1 MRRSL
6 KYLLLVAPAAL
17 MIAVLFL
24 YPLGFSLIAAFTND
38 ARQLTLGHFAK
49 VYALYSSDIAFTVV
63 IVLISVAL
71 LAAISITLS
80 AVITLSPCRPIVR
93 MLGFLYRLPLF
104 IPFIVAAQMMRT
116 FLAKN
121 GLMNNALVATDLF
134 TPMETVSWLGWKGI
148 IITFVWKQLA
158 FATLLICG
166 AMAALEQS
174 QILAAR
180 NLGASR
186 VRILFDVILPQVLPA
201 IGVALVLSTVTM
213 MSVLSVPLM
222 IGVGT
227 PTMMTVDMAFRV
239 NSYGDYAVA
248 NALGVVSLLI
258 CGALSWFYLRHSLQ
272 QKGAIY
278 ERGQYDFTGDVA
290 GERAAKTERQSAAAD
305 AAVGFYAV
313 GDVWPAAELTHLD
326 GGGEL
331 VFPPCAAQP
340 VGAEILVSGVQ
351 SLQRC
356 FRFTPHQRADC
367 GAVGGG
373 VSGDFGAGRLCAFTA
388 RDAAA
393 GAVDAAVFDSA
404 GVSEPDGVYE
414 YRPAFLSVGVKRDG
428 SGRGAG
434 A

>member
-6 KYLLLVAPAAL
+6 KYLLLVVPAAL

-38 ARQLTLGHFAK
+38 AGQLTLAHFTK
-49 VYALYSSDIAFTVV
+49 VYALYSSDIVFTVV

-71 LAAISITLS
+71 LAVISITLS

-121 GLMNNALVATDLF
+121 GLMNNALVAIDLF
-134 TPMETVSWLGWKGI
+134 TPMETISWLGWKGI

-186 VRILFDVILPQVLPA
+186 PGILFDIILPQVLPA

-272 QKGAIY
+272 QKG
-278 ERGQYDFTGDVA
+278 GD
-290 GERAAKTERQSAAAD
+290 
-305 AAVGFYAV
+305 
-313 GDVWPAAELTHLD
+313 L
-326 GGGEL
+326 
-331 VFPPCAAQP
+331 
-340 VGAEILVSGVQ
+340 
-351 SLQRC
+351 
-356 FRFTPHQRADC
+356 
-367 GAVGGG
+367 
-373 VSGDFGAGRLCAFTA
+373 
-388 RDAAA
+388 
-393 GAVDAAVFDSA
+393 
-404 GVSEPDGVYE
+404 
-414 YRPAFLSVGVKRDG
+414 
-428 SGRGAG
+428 
-434 A
+434 

>member
-1 MRRSL
+1 MKARSPINHTRHTSSCRCVGYTRSPESL
-6 KYLLLVAPAAL
+6 TGVSASGFTRLPPACNWNYLGYTVN
-17 MIAVLFL
+17 VQ
-24 YPLGFSLIAAFTND
+24 
-38 ARQLTLGHFAK
+38 ARH
-49 VYALYSSDIAFTVV
+49 D
-63 IVLISVAL
+63 VAL
-71 LAAISITLS
+71 SFFSDTRFCYAPFVEKCVTGRACRADDRRTLFISLS

-134 TPMETVSWLGWKGI
+134 TPLETVSWLGWKGI

-186 VRILFDVILPQVLPA
+186 PRILFDIILPQVLPA

-272 QKGAIY
+272 QKG
-278 ERGQYDFTGDVA
+278 
-290 GERAAKTERQSAAAD
+290 GE
-305 AAVGFYAV
+305 
-313 GDVWPAAELTHLD
+313 
-326 GGGEL
+326 
-331 VFPPCAAQP
+331 
-340 VGAEILVSGVQ
+340 
-351 SLQRC
+351 
-356 FRFTPHQRADC
+356 
-367 GAVGGG
+367 
-373 VSGDFGAGRLCAFTA
+373 
-388 RDAAA
+388 
-393 GAVDAAVFDSA
+393 
-404 GVSEPDGVYE
+404 
-414 YRPAFLSVGVKRDG
+414 
-428 SGRGAG
+428 
-434 A
+434 

>member
-38 ARQLTLGHFAK
+38 ARQLTFAHFSK
-49 VYALYSSDIAFTVV
+49 IYALYSSDIVFTLV

-71 LAAISITLS
+71 LAVISITLS

-134 TPMETVSWLGWKGI
+134 TPLETVSWLGWKGI

-186 VRILFDVILPQVLPA
+186 PRILFDIILPQVLPA

-272 QKGAIY
+272 QKG
-278 ERGQYDFTGDVA
+278 
-290 GERAAKTERQSAAAD
+290 GE
-305 AAVGFYAV
+305 
-313 GDVWPAAELTHLD
+313 
-326 GGGEL
+326 
-331 VFPPCAAQP
+331 
-340 VGAEILVSGVQ
+340 
-351 SLQRC
+351 
-356 FRFTPHQRADC
+356 
-367 GAVGGG
+367 
-373 VSGDFGAGRLCAFTA
+373 
-388 RDAAA
+388 
-393 GAVDAAVFDSA
+393 
-404 GVSEPDGVYE
+404 
-414 YRPAFLSVGVKRDG
+414 
-428 SGRGAG
+428 
-434 A
+434 

>member
-1 MRRSL
+1 MRISL

-17 MIAVLFL
+17 TIAVLFL

-38 ARQLTLGHFAK
+38 AQQLTLAHFCK
-49 VYALYSSDIAFTVV
+49 VYALYSNDILFTLIVV
-63 IVLISVAL
+63 LSSVAL
-71 LAAISITLS
+71 LALISITLS
-80 AVITLSPCRPIVR
+80 AVITLSSCRPIVR
-93 MLGFLYRLPLF
+93 MLAFLYRLPLF

-121 GLMNNALVATDLF
+121 GLMNNALVASDLL
-134 TPMETVSWLGWKGI
+134 TPMETISWLGWKGI

-186 VRILFDVILPQVLPA
+186 PRILFDIILPQVLPA

-227 PTMMTVDMAFRV
+227 PTMITVDMAFRV

-258 CGALSWFYLRHSLQ
+258 CGALSWFYLRHSLR
-272 QKGAIY
+272 QKG
-278 ERGQYDFTGDVA
+278 
-290 GERAAKTERQSAAAD
+290 GE
-305 AAVGFYAV
+305 
-313 GDVWPAAELTHLD
+313 
-326 GGGEL
+326 
-331 VFPPCAAQP
+331 
-340 VGAEILVSGVQ
+340 
-351 SLQRC
+351 
-356 FRFTPHQRADC
+356 
-367 GAVGGG
+367 
-373 VSGDFGAGRLCAFTA
+373 
-388 RDAAA
+388 
-393 GAVDAAVFDSA
+393 
-404 GVSEPDGVYE
+404 
-414 YRPAFLSVGVKRDG
+414 
-428 SGRGAG
+428 
-434 A
+434 

>member
-6 KYLLLVAPAAL
+6 KYLLLVVPAAL

-38 ARQLTLGHFAK
+38 AGQLTLGHFTK
-49 VYALYSSDIAFTVV
+49 VYALYSSDIVFTVV

-71 LAAISITLS
+71 LAVISITLS

-134 TPMETVSWLGWKGI
+134 TPMETISWLGWKGI

-166 AMAALEQS
+166 AMAALEPS

-186 VRILFDVILPQVLPA
+186 PGILFDIILPQVLPT

-272 QKGAIY
+272 QKG
-278 ERGQYDFTGDVA
+278 GD
-290 GERAAKTERQSAAAD
+290 
-305 AAVGFYAV
+305 
-313 GDVWPAAELTHLD
+313 L
-326 GGGEL
+326 
-331 VFPPCAAQP
+331 
-340 VGAEILVSGVQ
+340 
-351 SLQRC
+351 
-356 FRFTPHQRADC
+356 
-367 GAVGGG
+367 
-373 VSGDFGAGRLCAFTA
+373 
-388 RDAAA
+388 
-393 GAVDAAVFDSA
+393 
-404 GVSEPDGVYE
+404 
-414 YRPAFLSVGVKRDG
+414 
-428 SGRGAG
+428 
-434 A
+434 

>member
-6 KYLLLVAPAAL
+6 KYLLLVVPAAL

-38 ARQLTLGHFAK
+38 AGQLTLGHFTK
-49 VYALYSSDIAFTVV
+49 VYALYSSDIVFTVV

-71 LAAISITLS
+71 LAVISITLS

-186 VRILFDVILPQVLPA
+186 PGILFDIILPQVLPA

-272 QKGAIY
+272 QKG
-278 ERGQYDFTGDVA
+278 GD
-290 GERAAKTERQSAAAD
+290 
-305 AAVGFYAV
+305 
-313 GDVWPAAELTHLD
+313 L
-326 GGGEL
+326 
-331 VFPPCAAQP
+331 
-340 VGAEILVSGVQ
+340 
-351 SLQRC
+351 
-356 FRFTPHQRADC
+356 
-367 GAVGGG
+367 
-373 VSGDFGAGRLCAFTA
+373 
-388 RDAAA
+388 
-393 GAVDAAVFDSA
+393 
-404 GVSEPDGVYE
+404 
-414 YRPAFLSVGVKRDG
+414 
-428 SGRGAG
+428 
-434 A
+434 